1 MDIISHNC
9 CPWPKGVSWP
19 CPEVI
24 SLRSRSECMYIQNLC
39 PLDQGHTLYLIIFKA
54 KVTVHTYQKSVSGP
68 NSSLPCWIRIIFH
81 TIVFHYP
88 RVCHDLHQMVILMYI
103 LGQGHSAH
111 IPENRFQGHNSLL
124 SSWILIILHTIV
136 VHDPRGCHD
145 LDPRSYLQVEGH
157 STHITKIPCHT
168 YNHG

>member
-1 MDIISHNC
+1 MTQGCVMTLPRGHISKVKVRMHVYPKFVSAWSRSYIVSHNLQGQGHSSHIPKICFRAKLLIALLDQDNISHNC
-9 CPWPKGVSWP
+9 FPLPKGVSWP
-19 CPEVI
+19 SSNGHSNVYP
-24 SLRSRSECMYIQNLC
+24 RSRSQCT
-39 PLDQGHTLYLIIFKA
+39 HTRKPF
-54 KVTVHTYQKSVSGP
+54 P
-68 NSSLPCWIRIIFH
+68 
-81 TIVFHYP
+81 
-88 RVCHDLHQMVILMYI
+88 
-103 LGQGHSAH
+103 
-111 IPENRFQGHNSLL
+111 GHNSLL